1 MVASLDAGSAKD
13 VRIAKGLEMQNE
25 TLLEKVLISL
35 AMIVVLLIAF
45 FIH

>member
-1 MVASLDAGSAKD
+1 VASLDAGSARD
-13 VRIAKGLEMQNE
+13 AKTVKGFEMQNE

-35 AMIVVLLIAF
+35 AMIAVLLIAF

>member
-1 MVASLDAGSAKD
+1 MVASLDDGSAKD
-13 VRIAKGLEMQNE
+13 VRTVKGFEMQNE

-35 AMIVVLLIAF
+35 AMIAMLLIAF